1 MMDRIKMKEIV
12 LTFVNAVDIVN
23 PILKHHHRRVAV
35 MTYHIAKSLGYE
47 GEALTNLIIAAA
59 LHDIG
64 ALTVEDQTQLTRL
77 DVEDPGP
84 HERLGALM
92 LSSFGPF
99 KTIANIIEHHHVNY
113 AENIGNR
120 NVHHASYI
128 IHLADRIDI
137 LLDPNTISI
146 NQTMAVTKQILD
158 LSGTLFDPDVVKAF
172 VAASEKEQFWFEVD
186 DLTIDHL
193 FQRINLEKLDM
204 DLDDDSLEN
213 LVYTLSRV
221 VDYKSKFTIA
231 HSVRVAYVADKIAK
245 YMGLVDES
253 RYKVKLAGYLHD
265 YGKIAVP
272 TEIITKKTKLTN
284 EEFNIMKS
292 HPYYTYQI
300 LSNIEGFSDLAH
312 WASHHHEKLHC
323 EGYPFKPEVSTL
335 DLETEIL
342 IYSDL
347 FSALLEER
355 PYRKP
360 LSTDRAIE
368 IIENEF
374 VSSIGS
380 RPLQTLKNHAEEI
393 RNEINR
399 IQEDLIVKYDRAI
412 VKKNNE

>member
-1 MMDRIKMKEIV
+1 MLDRIKMKEIV
-12 LTFVNAVDIVN
+12 LTFINAVDIVN

-35 MTYHIAKSLGYE
+35 MTYHIGKAYGYE

-64 ALTVEDQTQLTRL
+64 ALTVEDQAQLTKL

-99 KTIANIIEHHHVNY
+99 KPIADILEHHHVNY
-113 AENIGNR
+113 EQNKRNR
-120 NVHHASYI
+120 NVPPGCYI
-128 IHLADRIDI
+128 VHLADRIDI
-137 LLDPNTISI
+137 LLDPTTISI
-146 NQTMAVTKQILD
+146 NQTMDVTKQIVD
-158 LSGTLFDPDVVKAF
+158 LSGTMFDPNVVKAF
-172 VAASEKEQFWFEVD
+172 ISASEKEQFWFEVD

-193 FQRINLEKLDM
+193 FQRINLEKLDVV
-204 DLDDDSLEN
+204 LDDVSLEN

-231 HSVRVAYVADKIAK
+231 HSVRVAYVADQIAK

-272 TEIITKKTKLTN
+272 TEIITKETKLTR

-300 LSNIEGFSDLAH
+300 LSNIEGFADLAL
-312 WASHHHEKLHC
+312 WASHHHEKLYC
-323 EGYPFKPEVSTL
+323 EGYPFKPNVKQL
-335 DLETEIL
+335 GLETEIL

-347 FSALLEER
+347 YSALLEER

-360 LSTDRAIE
+360 LSSKKAIE
-368 IIENEF
+368 IIEKEF
-374 VSSIGS
+374 VSTIGS
-380 RPLQTLKNHAEEI
+380 RPLEVLRAHAEEI
-393 RNEINR
+393 REEINR
-399 IQEDLIVKYDRAI
+399 IQEDIIVKYDRAI
-412 VKKNNE
+412 VRKQEL